1 MNYPAQS
8 DIWKL
13 KMASG
18 IPTNGTHI
26 TQMGKSRILFRTKQV
41 FPLIFFPSELIVE
54 ELRIVCLKQL
64 GPWTNAILSIMATD
78 IASVNSSNG
87 LFFGHIHIKSLTGGP
102 EIMVDSLRRKDVLRV
117 RSLVEGIAMS
127 AREGLTV
134 QSENLETERQ
144 SLYQAGQVN

>member
-13 KMASG
+13 KVASG
-18 IPTNGTHI
+18 NPTNGTHI
-26 TQMGKSRILFRTKQV
+26 TQIGKSRILFRVKQV
-41 FPLIFFPSELIVE
+41 FPMNLFPSELIVE

-64 GPWTNAILSIMATD
+64 GPWTNEILSIMATD

-87 LFFGHIHIKSLTGGP
+87 LFFGHIHI
-102 EIMVDSLRRKDVLRV
+102 
-117 RSLVEGIAMS
+117 RSLVEGIALS

-134 QSENLETERQ
+134 QSENLETEKQ
-144 SLYQAGQVN
+144 SLYQAGSIN